1 MQSTR
6 ALKALALAS
15 ALTAA
20 LGLAVASAA
29 AGKPGKSTVC
39 NVGSPDYATIQSA
52 VDDTR
57 CASINLQAT
66 EYRENVVIDRDVEIR
81 GAGPGL
87 TTVRGIEGA
96 VFRIPAVTPTPVVT
110 LKGMTITGGSPSAPP
125 SAPQLGECY
134 GGGGGIDSSGAV
146 LTVKDALIVGNVSGT
161 TYCFQPNQ
169 NWAPARPGQGGG
181 INSFRTML
189 EVKDSVIRD
198 NVADRCGGIRVGTN
212 SPSMPSLATISDSR
226 IEDNDAD
233 GSGFFN
239 NNVTIPLGIGGGLC
253 VTNPGGTLTIR
264 DTTVTDNFAYED
276 GGGIYMVDGT
286 LVIKDSDVSDN
297 EPNDIAP

>member
-1 MQSTR
+1 MQSTQ

-15 ALTAA
+15 AITAA
-20 LGLAVASAA
+20 LGLAAASAA

-57 CASINLQAT
+57 CASINLKAT
-66 EYRENVVIDRDVEIR
+66 EYQENVVIDRDVEIR

-110 LKGMTITGGSPSAPP
+110 LKGMTITGGSPKACFS
-125 SAPQLGECY
+125 
-134 GGGGGIDSSGAV
+134 GGGGIDSSGAI
-146 LTVKDALIVGNVSGT
+146 LTVKDALIVGNESR
-161 TYCFQPNQ
+161 TYYCDGNPL
-169 NWAPARPGQGGG
+169 RPGQGGG
-181 INSFRTML
+181 INSFRTIL

-212 SPSMPSLATISDSR
+212 DPSVPSWATISNSR

-233 GSGFFN
+233 GSGVFTEWN
-239 NNVTIPLGIGGGLC
+239 PTPLGIGGGLC
-253 VTNPGGTLTIR
+253 VTNPGGMLTLR
-264 DTTVTDNFAYED
+264 DTTVTGNFAEVD
-276 GGGIYMVDGT
+276 GGGIYVLAGT
-286 LVIKDSDVSDN
+286 LVVKDSDVSDN